1 MEGDYADLRV
11 SLRRVRWTFEQ
22 LRSMRDNDRDV
33 ECPKCESHKV
43 ERLLSGFAMSGCSS
57 KPGSRF
63 T

>member
-1 MEGDYADLRV
+1 MPIYEYRCAECGR
-11 SLRRVRWTFEQ
+11 TFEQ
-22 LRSMRDNDRDV
+22 LRNMRDNDRDV